1 MGIMDH
7 AELAVAAAPL
17 SSSEDR
23 MRELQQ
29 IYEEVEME
37 YQSVLE
43 KLAASD

>member
-1 MGIMDH
+1 MGIMDQ

-29 IYEEVEME
+29 IYKELEVK